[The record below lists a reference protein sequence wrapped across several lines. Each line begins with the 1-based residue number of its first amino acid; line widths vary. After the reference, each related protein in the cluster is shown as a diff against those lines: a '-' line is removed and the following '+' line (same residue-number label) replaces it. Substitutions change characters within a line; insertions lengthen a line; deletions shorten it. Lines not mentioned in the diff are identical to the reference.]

1 MQKKVAGDAAQ
12 PPVGD
17 IDVPIT
23 GDSRSD
29 VITSDSFMEMIMGG
43 N

>member
-23 GDSRSD
+23 GDSKSD
-29 VITSDSFMEMIMGG
+29 VMTSDSFMNMIMGG

>member
-1 MQKKVAGDAAQ
+1 MQKKVAGDAVQAS
-12 PPVGD
+12 VGD

-23 GDSRSD
+23 GDSKSD

>member
-12 PPVGD
+12 PSVGD